1 MKGESTMKNTLIKL
15 LAVAVVAV
23 MLVATLASC
32 GKSLSGAYS
41 SEISLLGQSW
51 DVTYTF
57 KGSKVEAV
65 SKATLLGKVTTEEAV
80 GEYEIIENADGSLE
94 IKIDF
99 EDENSLFRDGT
110 YTLEQGEDYI
120 KIGGVQYNKVEK

>member
-1 MKGESTMKNTLIKL
+1 MKGETTMKNTMIKL
-15 LAVAVVAV
+15 LAVALVAL
-23 MLVATLASC
+23 MLVATLVSC

-41 SEISLLGQSW
+41 SKIELLGQSW

-65 SKATLLGKVTTEEAV
+65 SKATLLGKVTTEESV

>member
-1 MKGESTMKNTLIKL
+1 MKNTMIKL
-15 LAVAVVAV
+15 LAVALVAL
-23 MLVATLASC
+23 MLVATLVSC

-41 SEISLLGQSW
+41 SKIELLGQSW

-65 SKATLLGKVTTEEAV
+65 SKATLLGKVTTEESV
-80 GEYEIIENADGSLE
+80 GKYEIIENADGSLE
-94 IKIDF
+94 IEIDF

-110 YTLEQGEDYI
+110 YTLDKGEDYI

>member
-1 MKGESTMKNTLIKL
+1 MIKL
-15 LAVAVVAV
+15 LAVALVAL
-23 MLVATLASC
+23 MLVATLVSC

-41 SEISLLGQSW
+41 SKIELLGQSW

-65 SKATLLGKVTTEEAV
+65 SKATLLGKVTTEESV

-94 IKIDF
+94 IEIDF

-110 YTLEQGEDYI
+110 YTLDKGEDYI

>member
-41 SEISLLGQSW
+41 SEVSLLGQSW

-65 SKATLLGKVTTEEAV
+65 SKTTLLGKVNTSECAGT
-80 GEYEIIENADGSLE
+80 YEITENDDGSLE
-94 IKIDF
+94 ITFDF
-99 EDENSLFRDGT
+99 EDGSDLFKDGT
-110 YTLEQGEDYI
+110 YTLEQGETYI
-120 KIGGVQYNKVEK
+120 KIGGVQYNKADK

>member
-1 MKGESTMKNTLIKL
+1 MKNTLIKL

-41 SEISLLGQSW
+41 SKIELLGQSW

-65 SKATLLGKVTTEEAV
+65 SKATLLGKVTTEESV

-110 YTLEQGEDYI
+110 YTLEQGDDYI
-120 KIGGVQYNKVEK
+120 KIGGVQYNKADK